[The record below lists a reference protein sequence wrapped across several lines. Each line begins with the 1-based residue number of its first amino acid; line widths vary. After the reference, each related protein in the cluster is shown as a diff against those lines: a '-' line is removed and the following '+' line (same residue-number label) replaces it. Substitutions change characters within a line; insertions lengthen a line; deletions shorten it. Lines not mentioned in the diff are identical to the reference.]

1 MEKQVW
7 STYGEQIRLMIFGAS
22 HAPEVGMILTGIPAG
37 KNVDLEALQQF
48 LLRRAPGRSA
58 YTTARKEPDVPTF
71 TSGVQDGVTD
81 GNPIRAVIQNT
92 SIRSADYEQFRTV
105 PRPGHADYT
114 ASVKYRGKLDMAG
127 GGPFSGRMT
136 APFCIAGGILK
147 QLLAEEGIV
156 VTARIYEIAGI
167 RDTGS
172 LEEDVA
178 AKDFPVLDA
187 EQGEKMKQ
195 AILAA
200 KEAGDSLGG
209 IVECAIFGLPVG
221 LGGPLFEGMEG
232 RIALAAFGIPGVK
245 GIEFGAGFEAAAM
258 RGSENND
265 AFAIREGTVCTKTN
279 HAGGI
284 LGGITDGMPLLFRA
298 AFKPT
303 PSIAKPQESI
313 NLRTMKPEELVIQG
327 RHDPCIVPRAVPCVE
342 AAAAAAVYDAWLGRK
357 KELAEMESVEW
368 NGLR

>member
-195 AILAA
+195 AIPRRHCGVCHLRPACGTRRTA
-200 KEAGDSLGG
+200 VRGNGG
-209 IVECAIFGLPVG
+209 
-221 LGGPLFEGMEG
+221 
-232 RIALAAFGIPGVK
+232 K
-245 GIEFGAGFEAAAM
+245 
-258 RGSENND
+258 N
-265 AFAIREGTVCTKTN
+265 
-279 HAGGI
+279 
-284 LGGITDGMPLLFRA
+284 
-298 AFKPT
+298 
-303 PSIAKPQESI
+303 
-313 NLRTMKPEELVIQG
+313 RTG
-327 RHDPCIVPRAVPCVE
+327 
-342 AAAAAAVYDAWLGRK
+342 
-357 KELAEMESVEW
+357 
-368 NGLR
+368 GLRNPWGEGN